1 MLCKGGED
9 VTILEFIKEY
19 WVFITAFLGELGV
32 FLVFIINVFK
42 SIQCTLRNDI
52 LDIYDRCKESKK
64 ITHYQLQSIMY
75 SYDRYKKLKG
85 NSFVE
90 EIIDKIQ
97 EFELID

>member
-1 MLCKGGED
+1 M
-9 VTILEFIKEY
+9 TILEFIKEY
-19 WVFITAFLGELGV
+19 WVIITAFLGELGV
-32 FLVFIINVFK
+32 ILVFIINVFK

-52 LDIYDRCKESKK
+52 LDIYDRCKDTKK

-85 NSFVE
+85 NSFVS
-90 EIIDKIQ
+90 EIIEKIQ